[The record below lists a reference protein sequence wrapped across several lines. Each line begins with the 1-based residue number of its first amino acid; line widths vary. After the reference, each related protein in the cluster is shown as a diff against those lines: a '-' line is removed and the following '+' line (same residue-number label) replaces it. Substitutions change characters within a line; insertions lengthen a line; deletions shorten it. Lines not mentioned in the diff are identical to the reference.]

1 MFGNGRCRIFNG
13 VCESPRLFAHDAS
26 AATSPNKKIMICS
39 RDEQQSEACTLR
51 ARREGLVAKPGSSVV
66 ALDDPVREEQVLEES
81 VMHIKDNARSP
92 QAEPVRT
99 RISDGLKFSPFSSR
113 RKIPSIAKSEGGE
126 LRKYPPL
133 VQSAALPPHHHRHSR
148 CPPPQTTPA
157 RNSHAVGENV
167 YVRSPPPPQQS
178 GDEAAG
184 RA

>member
-81 VMHIKDNARSP
+81 VMHKDNARSP

-99 RISDGLKFSPFSSR
+99 RIPDGLKFSPFSSR
-113 RKIPSIAKSEGGE
+113 RKIPSNAKSEGGE
-126 LRKYPPL
+126 NKNKKIPSVSAVGSVHQWPLPPVSL
-133 VQSAALPPHHHRHSR
+133 PALP
-148 CPPPQTTPA
+148 C
-157 RNSHAVGENV
+157 
-167 YVRSPPPPQQS
+167 RSPFQISPLLAPS
-178 GDEAAG
+178 RSALLALV
-184 RA
+184 